1 MKNRISAL
9 NKLLPF
15 VAIGTIADA
24 QSVLEPC
31 NRLLIKAGIKVI
43 NNSKTY
49 LGLENLIKELGL
61 REKMDGGYKIDSQDM
76 AFLFSPILN
85 ASGRISHA
93 NISINTLIQNPLNSK
108 TNLAKDLIQINTDRK
123 NIVKE
128 YTSAL
133 DVEVKKQLEN
143 FNKMIWLVGDW
154 NKGVVGLIAS
164 RIQNQVNLPV
174 AVISVGEDSLSG
186 SFRAPNGYNLPNALE
201 ECKDLLIK
209 FGGHP
214 QAAGFTFLINNLDE
228 LKIRLDGYF
237 LNSSSFSKVLD
248 PNQERKIYLKHN
260 EINSTLLS
268 EFLNLDPYG
277 IDFPTPVICIRQN
290 DIVSLN
296 KQDMSLGKHFKLILN
311 DIDLIFFNLD
321 EHQKSDILNIRN
333 TNTILEFNIARNF
346 WKGKQSYQLIYQ
358 KSSLD

>member
-1 MKNRISAL
+1 MQNRISAL

-15 VAIGTIADA
+15 VSIGTIADA

-43 NNSKTY
+43 NNSNTY
-49 LGLENLIKELGL
+49 YGLESLIQELGL
-61 REKMDGGYKIDSQDM
+61 REKMSSGYQIDSQDM

-93 NISINTLIQNPLNSK
+93 NISINTLVQNSLNKK

-128 YTSAL
+128 YTASL
-133 DVEVKKQLEN
+133 DAEVKKQMDSQ
-143 FNKMIWLVGDW
+143 NKMIWLVGDW

-174 AVISVGEDSLSG
+174 AVISIGQENLSG
-186 SFRAPNGYNLPNALE
+186 SFRAPNGYNLPSALE

-214 QAAGFTFLINNLDE
+214 QAAGFTFLQQNLDE
-228 LKIRLDGYF
+228 LKIRLDKYF
-237 LNSSSFSKVLD
+237 SNSDSFNLVSD
-248 PNQERKIYLKHN
+248 PNQARKLN
-260 EINSTLLS
+260 LNVLEINAELL
-268 EFLNLDPYG
+268 EELLLLDPFG
-277 IDFPTPVICIRQN
+277 IDFPTPIICIDQKEVIN
-290 DIVSLN
+290 LQ
-296 KQDMSLGKHFKLILN
+296 KQEMSLGKHFKLSLN
-311 DIDLIFFNLD
+311 NIDLIFFNLSQ
-321 EHQKSDILNIRN
+321 EQKDDILNSKN
-333 TNTILEFNIARNF
+333 KSLILEFNIGKNY
-346 WKGKQSYQLIYQ
+346 WKGKKSYQLIYQ
-358 KSSLD
+358 KYSES

>member
-1 MKNRISAL
+1 MQNRISAL

-15 VAIGTIADA
+15 VSIGTIADA

-31 NRLLIKAGIKVI
+31 NRLLIKAGIQVI

-49 LGLENLIKELGL
+49 YGLESLIQELGL
-61 REKMDGGYKIDSQDM
+61 REKMSTGYQIDSQDM

-93 NISINTLIQNPLNSK
+93 NISINTLIQNPSNQQ

-128 YTSAL
+128 YTVSL
-133 DVEVKKQLEN
+133 DAEVKKQLESQ
-143 FNKMIWLVGDW
+143 NKMIWLVGDW

-174 AVISVGEDSLSG
+174 AVISIGEENLSG

-214 QAAGFTFLINNLDE
+214 QAAGFTFLETNLDE
-228 LKIRLDGYF
+228 LKSKLDQYF
-237 LNSSSFSKVLD
+237 SNSNSFNLTTD
-248 PNQERKIYLKHN
+248 PNQVRKINLN
-260 EINSTLLS
+260 ISEINTDLL
-268 EFLNLDPYG
+268 EELLNLDPFG
-277 IDFPTPVICIRQN
+277 IDFPTPIICIDQK
-290 DIVSLN
+290 DIVNL
-296 KQDMSLGKHFKLILN
+296 KMQEMSLGKHFKLILN
-311 DIDLIFFNLD
+311 NIDLIFFNLSQ
-321 EHQKSDILNIRN
+321 EQRNDILNSKN
-333 TNTILEFNIARNF
+333 KSLILEFNIGKNY

-358 KSSLD
+358 KYSES